1 VSNFGAVSRTS
12 LRSVFPSRF
21 PGSYSSLAA
30 SLSESSSGWTQ
41 VCPQPLLITVQQ
53 NPLTA
58 VLLRQVLDI
67 YKSLG
72 RSPDYS
78 GPHSPRGS
86 RACVEPRCVVPRP
99 QRRVNSGKLTTPV
112 DYGSTEPP
120 GRRPPAPGPQLYQ
133 TPQAVTG
140 LLRTSL
146 PSRLP
151 GFWLSPSCWS
161 LGHDAGRTLVC
172 PEPLLIAAQQSP
184 LVSRGR
190 VRSRFYVPA
199 VLGHHFQVV
208 DGARTVFR
216 VTSRILSR
224 G

>member
-1 VSNFGAVSRTS
+1 MSNFSAVSRTS

-78 GPHSPRGS
+78 GPHSPHGS
-86 RACVEPRCVVPRP
+86 QACVEPRCVVPRP
-99 QRRVNSGKLTTPV
+99 QRRVNSGKLTTPA

-120 GRRPPAPGPQLYQ
+120 GRRPPAPGPQLIK
-133 TPQAVTG
+133 
-140 LLRTSL
+140 L
-146 PSRLP
+146 PRRLP
-151 GFWLSPSCWS
+151 DYSGPRYPHGSWGLVEPHRA
-161 LGHDAGRTLVC
+161 GHSATTPAGLW
-172 PEPLLIAAQQSP
+172 
-184 LVSRGR
+184 
-190 VRSRFYVPA
+190 F
-199 VLGHHFQVV
+199 
-208 DGARTVFR
+208 ARNPC
-216 VTSRILSR
+216 
-224 G
+224 